1 VDLEMS
7 SHDRKGFALIRPVL
21 NLAQGLLAAL
31 AAVYLV
37 TGSVVVTL
45 SSVVLVLAVLAFAV
59 FSVES
64 QAARRG
70 SRRSTSR

>member
-1 VDLEMS
+1 MS
-7 SHDRKGFALIRPVL
+7 SRDRKGVALIRPVL

-45 SSVVLVLAVLAFAV
+45 SGVVVVLAVLAFAV
-59 FSVES
+59 VSVER